1 MKHVE
6 DNSVV
11 LDGEWKIEIDF
22 KNFLVK
28 MTGGDIAN
36 KVDQA
41 QEDVAFEVFLTDQ
54 KLNKIT
60 EDFNG
65 VKIASSKLGKPID
78 KKTTFFDTEITNNII
93 QITQTRSYYIMVN
106 ILTPHTKH
114 DGDWIVS

>member
-36 KVDQA
+36 KVDQP

-54 KLNKIT
+54 KLNKIS

-78 KKTTFFDTEITNNII
+78 KKTTFFDREITTH
-93 QITQTRSYYIMVN
+93 ITQIPQPGTHYIMVT
-106 ILTPHTKH
+106 ILTPDTDRKS
-114 DGDWIVS
+114 VV

>member
-1 MKHVE
+1 MKHIQ

-11 LDGEWKIEIDF
+11 HDGEWKNEIDF

-60 EDFNG
+60 EDYNS
-65 VKIASSKLGKPID
+65 VKIAASKLGKPLD
-78 KKTTFFDTEITNNII
+78 KKTTFFDTEITTNII
-93 QITQTRSYYIMVN
+93 QIPQQ
-106 ILTPHTKH
+106 
-114 DGDWIVS
+114 